1 MFAVTARL
9 VEVPMAAGGD
19 QGRKS
24 EDDTSLGR
32 ANLADHMTKGKPWCE
47 IDDLIRGAGGQINS
61 AQHDKESEENRK
73 TWQGR

>member
-32 ANLADHMTKGKPWCE
+32 AK
-47 IDDLIRGAGGQINS
+47 IGGS
-61 AQHDKESEENRK
+61 HDEGEAVV
-73 TWQGR
+73 